1 MVIPARELVEHR
13 PCEVVL
19 SPGPGEDLGLIRVL
33 EPAVRIA
40 DGRTVV
46 RVDAVDDG
54 GMRVAGGTKPV
65 VVRHPTKLF
74 VSDARGKT
82 LGTAGVAFYD
92 GRMSGRTVLV
102 LGGTGFVSGTVARAA
117 VDAGHTVW
125 IITRGSKPAPAGVT
139 ALAADRHDR
148 EAFSRAVDEAIA
160 GAGGQIDLVVDV
172 IAFTPE
178 DARQDLEA
186 FAGRVGR
193 LVLVSTDFVYD
204 PKRRR
209 FPQSESDADYLASGY
224 GGLKREAER
233 VLEAAGADAVPWVV
247 VRPGHIYGP
256 GSLLGCLPPVG
267 RDADLIGRVRRG
279 DAVELVGGG
288 HYLQQPVF
296 APDLARVILELGG
309 AQGDRTSDPE
319 ERVAPSGAVLGF
331 VSPVGQVLNVA
342 GPDIAE
348 SVDYY
353 RFVAEA
359 LGTDLRVTEV
369 PVEAYRV
376 EHPERETFLCHRFY
390 DLGRLEATGVRL
402 PDTPL
407 RDGIARHVE
416 SLLAGT

>member
-1 MVIPARELVEHR
+1 MLPPDRRVE
-13 PCEVVL
+13 
-19 SPGPGEDLGLIRVL
+19 
-33 EPAVRIA
+33 
-40 DGRTVV
+40 
-46 RVDAVDDG
+46 G
-54 GMRVAGGTKPV
+54 GSEPV
-65 VVRHPTKLF
+65 VVAHAPTLC
-74 VSDARGKT
+74 VSTAREKR
-82 LGTAGVAFYD
+82 LGSGGVAFYD

-117 VDAGHTVW
+117 VEAGETVW

-148 EAFSRAVDEAIA
+148 DAFSRAVDEAVA
-160 GAGGQIDLVVDV
+160 GAGGRIDLVVDV

-186 FAGRVGR
+186 LAGRVGR

-204 PKRRR
+204 PHRRR
-209 FPQSESDADYLASGY
+209 FPQSESDADYLCSGY
-224 GGLKREAER
+224 GGQKREAER
-233 VLEAAGADAVPWVV
+233 VLEAAGTEAAPWVV

-267 RDADLIGRVRRG
+267 RDADLIGRIRRG
-279 DAVELVGGG
+279 EAVELVGAG

-309 AQGDRTSDPE
+309 AQGAKASDPD

-331 VSPVGQVLNVA
+331 VSPVGQILNVA
-342 GPDIAE
+342 GPDIVE

-359 LGTDLRVTEV
+359 LGTELRVTEV
-369 PVEAYRV
+369 PVEAYRA

-390 DLGRLEATGVRL
+390 DLGMLEATGVRP

-416 SLLAGT
+416 SLLGGS